1 MVYPGWSWMLQTFCY
16 GPGTNTRAELLGAW
30 VTLHLASIL
39 NIEHLQL
46 IKDSRVIIDWLN
58 HKGNLQTITLLV
70 WKDLIRLLQ
79 CHFKK
84 LIFTQTSRE
93 YNKKAHLLSKTT
105 LQGKAGLIA
114 YNHWLDGH
122 EGPTLATKIF

>member
-1 MVYPGWSWMLQTFCY
+1 MLQTFCY

-39 NIEHLQL
+39 NIEPLQL

-58 HKGNLQTITLLV
+58 HKGNLQTITLLA

-79 CHFKK
+79 RHFKN
-84 LIFTQTSRE
+84 LIFNHTFRE
-93 YNKKAHLLSKTT
+93 YNKEVD
-105 LQGKAGLIA
+105 LQRE
-114 YNHWLDGH
+114 H
-122 EGPTLATKIF
+122 ERVF